1 VVLVVAMLI
10 IPASTALQLSKRLPI
25 VLIISATT
33 GVVSAGGGLILA
45 IIMEFPPGPAMTLLA
60 FVLYLFAILFSP
72 ENGLI
77 PQFLRS
83 RSRRRTRQLE
93 DILKLIVRLQEREE
107 FDTQTLAE
115 RLNQRE
121 NVITGRLISLKKRG
135 WMRQGE
141 GKIWRLT
148 DAGLERAYELIRAHR
163 LWESYLWREMGL
175 SEGQLHAQAERYEH
189 SLPQGFI
196 DAVDARLGYPLTDP
210 HGSSIPQRASGNQ
223 READDKSF
231 IKLTELALGESGMI
245 LSAQP
250 DEGVRLKLWDAG
262 ISAGQPFVRAQTDT
276 PNELCL
282 QSNRGTY
289 VLPQSLA
296 ARVRVRRI
304 SS

>member
-1 VVLVVAMLI
+1 
-10 IPASTALQLSKRLPI
+10 
-25 VLIISATT
+25 
-33 GVVSAGGGLILA
+33 
-45 IIMEFPPGPAMTLLA
+45 
-60 FVLYLFAILFSP
+60 LYLLAILFSP
-72 ENGLI
+72 DNGLI
-77 PQFLRS
+77 PQFFRS

-189 SLPQGFI
+189 SLPEGFV

-223 READDKSF
+223 GEADDKSF